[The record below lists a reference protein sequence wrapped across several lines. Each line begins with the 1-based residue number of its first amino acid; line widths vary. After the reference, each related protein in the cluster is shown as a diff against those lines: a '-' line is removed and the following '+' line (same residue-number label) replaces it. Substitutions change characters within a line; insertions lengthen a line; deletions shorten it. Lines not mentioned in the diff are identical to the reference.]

1 MNKPILDSKFNNS
14 IKIATFAMGWFWG
27 PDSQFGIKEG
37 VKYTEVGYAGGDMPD
52 PEYKNMGDHTE
63 AVQIHYIPDIIS
75 FEELVE
81 MFFDTQT
88 CPHLNQSNQYRSI
101 LFYGDDEERNI
112 ILKIMEKKEKEMGG
126 KFDTDI
132 RPFKN
137 FYAAENYHQKYYF
150 KRIRKLYYDM
160 KEIYNKEKEI
170 TMSTAVGHMN
180 GYVHGH
186 GNYELLKEE
195 IHELG
200 LTEEGNDLL
209 IAFVKE
215 LDKRK

>member
-1 MNKPILDSKFNNS
+1 M
-14 IKIATFAMGWFWG
+14 
-27 PDSQFGIKEG
+27 KEG

-63 AVQIHYIPDIIS
+63 KVQIHYDPDIVS
-75 FEELVE
+75 YEELVE

-101 LFYGDDEERNI
+101 LFYEDENEKDI
-112 ILKIMEKKEKEMGG
+112 ILRIMEKKEKDKGE

-137 FYAAENYHQKYYF
+137 FYPAEDYHQKYYF
-150 KRIRKLYYDM
+150 KRIRKLYHDM
-160 KEIYNKEKEI
+160 KEIYISEKEL
-170 TMSTAVGHMN
+170 TMSTAVGHIN

-186 GNYELLKEE
+186 GNNEMLKEE

-200 LTEEGNDLL
+200 LTEEGKELL
-209 IAFVKE
+209 ESFVKE
-215 LDKRK
+215 FDKRKGL